1 MVKLV
6 YKYNNKTRIY
16 EVDDKRVEDII
27 CKYWLYE
34 NNVFDPKIKVIMLGM
49 MKRMAE
55 DQGVNIIEAFEKKYS
70 DMILSMFADEAEE
83 YFKMEDYKKSKD
95 LNKEM
100 PLTMNEDDLKEILR
114 QAKKRK
120 SKRIKPGDEF

>member
-16 EVDDKRVEDII
+16 EVEDKRVEDII

-34 NNVFDPKIKVIMLGM
+34 NNIFDPKIKAIMLVF
-49 MKRMAE
+49 MKKVAE
-55 DQGVNIIEAFEKKYS
+55 EKGVSIIEVFEKQYS

-83 YFKMEDYKKSKD
+83 YFKMQDYKKGKNSK
-95 LNKEM
+95 EFS
-100 PLTMNEDDLKEILR
+100 LTMNEIDLKEILK
-114 QAKKRK
+114 QAKKGK
-120 SKRIKPGDEF
+120 SKRIKPGDKF